1 MKSLVQHIY
10 ERRHVNNSVI
20 LLSNH
25 IYDKL
30 KELVNKPANNPKFNN
45 ETLLYELKLSGPEF
59 LHALINF
66 AVESREE

>member
-30 KELVNKPANNPKFNN
+30 KELVNYGRNGS
-45 ETLLYELKLSGPEF
+45 ETSISPILNKT
-59 LHALINF
+59 
-66 AVESREE
+66 